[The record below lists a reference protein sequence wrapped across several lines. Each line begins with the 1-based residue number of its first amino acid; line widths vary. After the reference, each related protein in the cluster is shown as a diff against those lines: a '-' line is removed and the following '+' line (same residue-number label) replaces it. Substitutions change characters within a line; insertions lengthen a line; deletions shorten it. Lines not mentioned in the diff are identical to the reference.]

1 MNDINSTT
9 QRRTAATSSS
19 APSSG
24 ASLPRSPASG
34 NNNSSQTT
42 TSTVMLPLRIISK
55 LPTIATI
62 LLRVLLWPL
71 FKLMNMIFPIKEYD
85 GINNTTGND
94 RAARSF
100 VAMFQKNISSV
111 RPAQLTD
118 NNNQEV
124 VEQYVEPACPFS
136 PRGYNSTLGDITSR
150 PTNTRPLL
158 LLYLHSP
165 LNPNGTKFIQKYL
178 CHSQLL
184 QLLNANNMESSANN
198 TGSVLCFGA
207 SVHTADGEKIRN
219 MMGVCEFPF
228 VALLNVKGNNNNN
241 NNNGPAM
248 ELLLRMEG
256 PQLLTLPPSQITTY
270 LNTTISRHAEL
281 LAVEEARRLQREEDA
296 LLREEQNREFQET
309 LLADQMREIERQE
322 AQDRERR
329 EQEEKEEAERLKV
342 AQEESRLEDAKSIIE
357 KAGEPDAGMK
367 QGVARLRFTLP
378 NGKKID
384 RRFHTTDTIETL
396 RAFLFVHFHESGI
409 DIKNVGLSTNF
420 PRG

>member
-34 NNNSSQTT
+34 NTNSSPTT

-62 LLRVLLWPL
+62 LIRVLLWPL
-71 FKLMNMIFPIKEYD
+71 FKLMNMIFPIKEFD

-111 RPAQLTD
+111 RPAQLTE

-198 TGSVLCFGA
+198 TGSVVCFGA

-241 NNNGPAM
+241 SNNDPTM

-322 AQDRERR
+322 AQ
-329 EQEEKEEAERLKV
+329 
-342 AQEESRLEDAKSIIE
+342 
-357 KAGEPDAGMK
+357 
-367 QGVARLRFTLP
+367 LP
-378 NGKKID
+378 PC
-384 RRFHTTDTIETL
+384 R
-396 RAFLFVHFHESGI
+396 
-409 DIKNVGLSTNF
+409 
-420 PRG
+420 PRV